1 MRRFFSIL
9 ICFTSLLSLSQLLYA
24 QQNPTAQQGQIT
36 ATQTDSE
43 TSETSETSEGVAN
56 TADLSATTLTPLPT
70 TPPLTPSADTEQL
83 IEEDGVRVSVLGY
96 HEFSSTK
103 AATEM
108 CIPTDTFRTQMQAIK
123 DLGLPVISLADFL
136 AWRRGEK
143 SIANRSIL
151 ITIDDGWKSVYTEAF
166 PILKEFGYPFT
177 VYLYKNYVDGGGK
190 ALTSEMIR
198 EMIEHGCTIGSHSVS
213 HPFPSTIKKQQS
225 QGRETY
231 TSFLREELGTSK
243 EFLEKRFQQTVST
256 YAYPGGFHTEEMYP
270 LAEELGYD
278 HLFTVTPG
286 KVLLTSPMEALPR
299 YIILGTHDSIFE
311 YATTFSSNK
320 LGQQVHITAHKTAHP
335 VSPEPGESID
345 SRLPL
350 ISADLSGVADIDPSS
365 LVMRIAG
372 LGKVPHQYNAESKQV
387 QFQINRRIRTATCS
401 VSLQWRIKGQKDY
414 KMPMRWTFAIHRTTA
429 YLPVTEPTLPKAPN
443 PISNHP

>member
-1 MRRFFSIL
+1 MRCSLTIL
-9 ICFTSLLSLSQLLYA
+9 TCFISLLSLSQLLCA
-24 QQNPTAQQGQIT
+24 QQDLTAQQSQTT
-36 ATQTDSE
+36 APQTDPESAGN
-43 TSETSETSEGVAN
+43 SETSEGATNV
-56 TADLSATTLTPLPT
+56 ADLSATPLAT

-83 IEEDGVRVSVLGY
+83 IEKDGVRVSVLGY

-103 AATEM
+103 EATEM

-143 SIANRSIL
+143 PIADRSIL

-177 VYLYKNYVDGGGK
+177 VYLYKNYVDGGGR
-190 ALTSEMIR
+190 ALTSEMIHD
-198 EMIEHGCTIGSHSVS
+198 MIKHGCTIGSHSVS

-225 QGRETY
+225 QGSEIY

-243 EFLEKRFQQTVST
+243 DFLEKRFQQPVST

-270 LAEELGYD
+270 LAQELGYD

-286 KVLLTSPMEALPR
+286 KVLLTTPMEALPR
-299 YIILGTHDSIFE
+299 YIILGTHSSIFE

-345 SRLPL
+345 TRLPL
-350 ISADLSGVADIDPSS
+350 ISADLSDIVDIDPSS

-372 LGKVPHQYNAESKQV
+372 LGKVPHQYSAESKQA
-387 QFQINRRIRTATCS
+387 QFQINRKIRTATCS
-401 VSLQWRIKGQKDY
+401 VSLQWRLKGQKNY
-414 KMPMRWTFAIHRTTA
+414 EAPMRWTFAINRNAA
-429 YLPVTEPTLPKAPN
+429 YLPITEPTLPKAPN
-443 PISNHP
+443 PISNTP